1 MNLAIDIGNT
11 LVKLAVFEKGQ
22 MTGLQM
28 LEEITLPALVRFT
41 ESHPGIG
48 SAILATVKDYPA
60 EIRNYLQQKFRFIE
74 FNPSMPVPLNSTYAT
89 PETLGADRLAS
100 AIAAH
105 KLMPLENILVI
116 NTGTA
121 ITYDIVSSAGE
132 HLGGAISPGLMMRY
146 KALHTFTG
154 RLPLLDEI
162 GDAPLTGKST
172 NDSILSGV
180 LNGILAEVDGMIGSF
195 GMIYPGMKTVMSG
208 GDNNYFD
215 KRLKNKTFA
224 IPNLVLTGLNIILDY
239 NLEKSF

>member
-48 SAILATVKDYPA
+48 SAILASVKDYPA

>member
-11 LVKLAVFEKGQ
+11 LVKLAVFDKGHL
-22 MTGLQM
+22 TGLQV
-28 LEEITLPALVRFT
+28 LEELTLPALEEFT
-41 ESHPGIG
+41 AAHAGITA
-48 SAILATVKDYPA
+48 AILATVKDYPPTV
-60 EIRNYLQQKFRFIE
+60 ERYLQKHFRFLVY
-74 FNPSMPVPLNSTYAT
+74 NTAVAVPLETSYAT
-89 PETLGADRLAS
+89 PSTLGADRLA
-100 AIAAH
+100 AAVAAH
-105 KLMPLENILVI
+105 ALMPSTDILVV
-116 NTGTA
+116 NAGTA
-121 ITYDIVSSAGE
+121 ITYDLITAAGE

-162 GDAPLTGKST
+162 GDTPLTGRST
-172 NDSILSGV
+172 AGSILSGV
-180 LNGILAEVDGMIGSF
+180 LNGTLAEVDGMIGRYRLS
-195 GMIYPGMKTVMSG
+195 YPGIKTIMSG

>member
-11 LVKLAVFEKGQ
+11 LVKLAIFDNGQ
-22 MTGLQM
+22 MTELQI
-28 LEEITLPALVRFT
+28 LEEITLPAMERFVDAHADI
-41 ESHPGIG
+41 EFV
-48 SAILATVKDYPA
+48 ILAAVKDYPQA
-60 EIRNYLQQKFRFIE
+60 VEVYLHQHFRFLV
-74 FNPSMPVPLNSTYAT
+74 FNASMPIPINTSYTT
-89 PETLGADRLAS
+89 PASLGADRLAS
-100 AIAAH
+100 AVAAH
-105 KLMPLENILVI
+105 AIMPSEDILII

-121 ITYDIVSSAGE
+121 ITYDFVSAAGE

-162 GDAPLTGKST
+162 IDVPLIGKST
-172 NDSILSGV
+172 ADSILSGV
-180 LNGILAEVDGMIGSF
+180 LNGTLAEVDGI
-195 GMIYPGMKTVMSG
+195 IERYRLLYPAMKTILSG

-224 IPNLVLTGLNIILDY
+224 IPNLVLSGLNIILDY

>member
-22 MTGLQM
+22 LAGLQI
-28 LEEITLPALVRFT
+28 LEEITLTALERFA
-41 ESHPGIG
+41 ESHRGIK
-48 SAILATVKDYPA
+48 SAILVTVKDFDPG
-60 EIRNYLQQKFRFIE
+60 IQDYLQNKFRF
-74 FNPSMPVPLNSTYAT
+74 FVFDTSMPVPLTSSYAT
-89 PETLGADRLAS
+89 PSTLGADRLAS
-100 AIAAH
+100 AVAAH
-105 KLMPLENILVI
+105 TLMPSENILVV
-116 NTGTA
+116 NAGTA
-121 ITYDIVSSAGE
+121 ITYDLVTAGGE
-132 HLGGAISPGLMMRY
+132 HLGGAISPGLKMRY

-162 GDAPLTGKST
+162 TEGPLIGKST
-172 NDSILSGV
+172 ADSIHSGV
-180 LNGILAEVDGMIGSF
+180 LNGALAEVDGMIGRYLA
-195 GMIYPGMKTVMSG
+195 IYPGLKTVMSG

>member
-11 LVKLAVFEKGQ
+11 LVKLAVFDKGQ
-22 MTGLQM
+22 LTDFQIH
-28 LEEITLPALVRFT
+28 EDITLPALQAYT
-41 ESHPGIG
+41 DAHAGIE
-48 SAILATVKDYPA
+48 AVILATVRDYPPGV
-60 EIRNYLQQKFRFIE
+60 EHYLQKNYRFLV
-74 FNPSMPVPLNSTYAT
+74 FNTAMAVPLETSYAT
-89 PETLGADRLAS
+89 PSTLGADRLA
-100 AIAAH
+100 AAVAAH
-105 KLMPLENILVI
+105 ALMPSADILVV
-116 NTGTA
+116 NAGTA
-121 ITYDIVSSAGE
+121 ITYDLITAAGE

-162 GDAPLTGKST
+162 GDTPLIGKT
-172 NDSILSGV
+172 TAGSILSGV
-180 LNGILAEVDGMIGSF
+180 LNGTLAEVDGMIARYRLS
-195 GMIYPGMKTVMSG
+195 YPGIKTIMSG